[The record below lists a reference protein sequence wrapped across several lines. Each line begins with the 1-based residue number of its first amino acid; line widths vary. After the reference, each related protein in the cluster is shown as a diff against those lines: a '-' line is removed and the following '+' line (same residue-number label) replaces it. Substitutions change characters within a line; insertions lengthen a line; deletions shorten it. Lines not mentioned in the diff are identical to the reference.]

1 MSKKQGSFLGLI
13 LGIVSIFGSFF
24 LEGGSFQALFL
35 IPPIIIVFGGTFAAT
50 IIGFGFDKFRQIY
63 ALAKLA
69 YDPRNFDIKNLIEGI
84 VEISMKVRKEGLLAV
99 EKDLEQLEYK
109 FPQKMI
115 KFVLD
120 GTNAEMLEIVAATE
134 IKAMERRHHSNISI
148 FTKMGGYAPTMGII
162 GTVMALIM
170 TLANAGEDPTL
181 LIHNIASA
189 FIATLWGIVSANLF
203 WLPIADKLK
212 LCHLEEKHMMEVSLE
227 GVLAIQSGEIPTLV
241 RARMMSMLPVKDQE
255 NQ

>member
-1 MSKKQGSFLGLI
+1 MNKKQGSFYGLL

-24 LEGGSFQALFL
+24 LEGGSFKALFL

-50 IIGFGFDKFRQIY
+50 IIGFGYERFKQIY
-63 ALAKLA
+63 SLTKLA
-69 YDPRNFDIKNLIEGI
+69 YVPRSFDIRNLIERI
-84 VEISMKVRKEGLLAV
+84 VEISMKVRKEGLLSV
-99 EKDLEQLEYK
+99 EKDLEKLEFG

-120 GTNAEMLEIVAATE
+120 GTNAEMLETVAFTE
-134 IKAMERRHHSNISI
+134 IKAMEQRHNSNISI
-148 FTKMGGYAPTMGII
+148 FLKMGGYAPTMGII

-181 LIHNIASA
+181 LIHSIASA
-189 FIATLWGIVSANLF
+189 FIATLWGIVSANLI

-212 LCHLEEKHMMEVSLE
+212 QCHLEEKHMMQVSLE

-241 RARMMSMLPVKDQE
+241 RARMMSMLPAKDQE
-255 NQ
+255 N